1 MFVVIRLH
9 AQYMEMDATLYDKCA
24 RENVDKIRIR
34 DSEREASVAK
44 WAVLIEAA
52 AAKGV
57 HVTS

>member
-1 MFVVIRLH
+1 
-9 AQYMEMDATLYDKCA
+9 MEMDATLYDKCA

-34 DSEREASVAK
+34 DSERVASVAQ

>member
-1 MFVVIRLH
+1 M
-9 AQYMEMDATLYDKCA
+9 QYMEMDATLYDKCA